1 MAREAGPKLPLG
13 FFTADLRIG
22 RSMLL
27 ENKKSEKYNRI
38 VLNRTEQIARQGKV
52 ITITH
57 LKVFEVLF
65 KFPRAN

>member
-38 VLNRTEQIARQGKV
+38 VLNRTEQIARQGKAR
-52 ITITH
+52 
-57 LKVFEVLF
+57 L
-65 KFPRAN
+65 